1 MTSSSTYLDVLV
13 TIYIG
18 TATNIIQGFKSLGD
32 RVMYVFLPP
41 KRMPSP
47 ANPAVN
53 FCVKLLPSL
62 PPLGLI

>member
-1 MTSSSTYLDVLV
+1 
-13 TIYIG
+13 
-18 TATNIIQGFKSLGD
+18 
-32 RVMYVFLPP
+32 
-41 KRMPSP
+41 MPSP